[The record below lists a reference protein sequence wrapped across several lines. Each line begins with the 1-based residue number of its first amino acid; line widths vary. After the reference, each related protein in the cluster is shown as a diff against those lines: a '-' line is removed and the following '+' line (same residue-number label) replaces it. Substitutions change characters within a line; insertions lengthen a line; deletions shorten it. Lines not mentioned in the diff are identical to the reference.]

1 MRTACVQLQSW
12 IKSGMPAMR
21 MAVNF
26 SVRQLR
32 SDFTDAVEQLLVETS
47 LPPQLLELEITESTL
62 MENAENNLQ
71 ALHRLHTLGVRLTID
86 DFGTGYSSLAYL
98 KRFPVDVVKIDQ
110 SFVRDVPHDL
120 DDVAIV
126 KSIIA
131 LAHSLRLEVVAEG
144 VENESQ
150 LAFLRGNSCDLMQGY
165 YFGKPMAAEQFMH
178 FFLEQDSLQRA

>member
-1 MRTACVQLQSW
+1 
-12 IKSGMPAMR
+12 
-21 MAVNF
+21 
-26 SVRQLR
+26 
-32 SDFTDAVEQLLVETS
+32 
-47 LPPQLLELEITESTL
+47 

-178 FFLEQDSLQRA
+178 FFMEQDSLQRA